1 MKIAILLHYPCAVRN
16 LLYRF
21 YEKQIEVGLR
31 SEDLPRHVGVMV
43 DGNRRW
49 AKGQGI
55 DKAGFGHEAGAKHIV
70 NFLGWCSD
78 LEIKH
83 VTLYLLSTDNL
94 VGRKPEELREL
105 IDIIVGLAEKLQQ
118 IGRWKLQ
125 VVGDIEAL
133 PFDAASRLARV
144 MDATKDNAGTHVNL
158 AIAYGGRK
166 EIADAMRAILK
177 KHALAGTSIEA
188 LAEVMT
194 PELIADHLYTGGQP
208 DPDLLIRTS
217 GEQRLSGFLLW
228 QSANSEF
235 YFAEALWPDFRR
247 VDFLRAIRD
256 FQRRHR
262 RYGA

>member
-1 MKIAILLHYPCAVRN
+1 MRN

-21 YEKQIEVGLR
+21 YEKQIETGLR
-31 SEDLPRHVGVMV
+31 PEDLPKHVGVMV

-49 AKGQGI
+49 AKGRGV

-70 NFLGWCSD
+70 EFLDWCSD
-78 LEIKH
+78 LGIQH

-94 VGRKPEELREL
+94 IGREPSELQEL
-105 IDIIVGLAEKLQQ
+105 IDIIVELAEELRRR
-118 IGRWKLQ
+118 GRWKLQ

-133 PFDAASRLARV
+133 PFEAASRLSRV
-144 MDATKDNAGTHVNL
+144 ESETVSNDGTHVNL

-166 EIADAMRAILK
+166 EIADAMRSILE
-177 KHALAGTSIEA
+177 KHAKSGSSIEQ

-194 PELIADHLYTGGQP
+194 PELIAENLYTGGQP

-262 RYGA
+262 RFGA

>member
-1 MKIAILLHYPCAVRN
+1 MQN

-21 YEKQIEVGLR
+21 YEQRLEADLR
-31 SEDLPRHVGVMV
+31 PQDMPRHIGVMV

-49 AKGQGI
+49 AKEQGF
-55 DKAGFGHEAGAKHIV
+55 DRSLGHAAGAKRIV
-70 NFLGWCSD
+70 DFLGWCTD
-78 LEIKH
+78 LDIQH

-94 VGRKPEELREL
+94 KGRNLEELDDLVGIITSLAEHLAKLGRWRL
-105 IDIIVGLAEKLQQ
+105 QIVGDL
-118 IGRWKLQ
+118 
-125 VVGDIEAL
+125 EAL
-133 PFDAASRLARV
+133 SDEAASRLRAV
-144 MDATKDNAGTHVNL
+144 ESATAKNSGTHVNL
-158 AIAYGGRK
+158 AVAYGGRK
-166 EIADAMRAILK
+166 EIADAMRQILR
-177 KHALAGTSIEA
+177 KHASSGDSIEQ
-188 LAEVMT
+188 LAEVLT
-194 PELIADHLYTGGQP
+194 PELIAEHLYTGGQP

-262 RYGA
+262 RFGS

>member
-1 MKIAILLHYPCAVRN
+1 MRN
-16 LLYRF
+16 VLFRF
-21 YEKQIEVGLR
+21 YEKQLESGLR
-31 SEDLPRHVGVMV
+31 PSDMPRHIGVMV

-49 AKGQGI
+49 AREQGF
-55 DKAGFGHEAGAKHIV
+55 DRSLGHTAGAKRIV
-70 NFLGWCSD
+70 DFVGWCTD
-78 LEIKH
+78 LGIEH

-94 VGRKPEELREL
+94 SGRNSKELDDL
-105 IDIIVGLAEKLQQ
+105 IDIIITLAEHLAELQ
-118 IGRWKLQ
+118 RWKLQ
-125 VVGDIEAL
+125 VVGDLGAL
-133 PFDAASRLARV
+133 GQDAAARLRRV
-144 MDATKDNAGTHVNL
+144 EELTKAKVGTHVNL

-166 EIADAMRAILK
+166 EIADAMRSILR
-177 KHALAGTSIEA
+177 KHASSGSSIEQ
-188 LAEVMT
+188 LAELMT
-194 PELIADHLYTGGQP
+194 PELIAENLYTGGQP

-262 RYGA
+262 RFGA